1 MSRAVGAVPSRRKS
15 MHARAFLVAALAASA
30 RAIRTDLTGVH
41 LKITSVHDGDGQYI
55 NMLTPDLTT
64 VTDSTEW
71 TGFFVDMID
80 AVAAHAGFTYS
91 LHAASGDGSRC
102 REGDSPAL
110 KATQYGCAQDDV
122 TELGTTDVYW
132 ALYYVTVGRSAVSRF
147 TSPFLSDVG
156 LSLLVKEDDDDLW
169 KEVTK
174 IFLPFTVDV
183 WLLTVG
189 SAVLVS
195 LALWVAESSGR
206 GRKASKSGFLTLK
219 SARRYW
225 PSSLASSL
233 YALFSMD
240 KASTKTRGGSVV
252 NLTWCLFAVIWIA
265 TYTANLAQIMI
276 VSQHNPRVSSLD
288 EMNRRGLKACVKRGA
303 AYANHMPELFPEI
316 ELVEI
321 DPRFPKEAVDKLE
334 DGDCDAYV
342 DSSATLELLAG
353 LRDNCDANLVI
364 LSVLRLFSRA
374 FDRETDENSSPTHLV
389 GHPGAAPPLRRHGHG
404 HRRPRRPRRRRPR
417 RVVVLDHQVA
427 LLQRVRRGPGV
438 SRQMEHR

>member
-1 MSRAVGAVPSRRKS
+1 MP
-15 MHARAFLVAALAASA
+15 ARALVLVAALAASA

-64 VTDSTEW
+64 VTSSTEW

-122 TELGTTDVYW
+122 TELGATDVYW

-174 IFLPFTVDV
+174 IFLPFTPDV

-276 VSQHNPRVSSLD
+276 VSQHDPRVSSLD

-303 AYANHMPELFPEI
+303 AYAAHMPELFPEI
-316 ELVEI
+316 DLVEI

-364 LSVLRLFSRA
+364 FSVLRLFSRA
-374 FDRETDENSSPTHLV
+374 FDRETDENLSPTHLV

-404 HRRPRRPRRRRPR
+404 RRRPRRPRRRRPR

-438 SRQMEHR
+438 SRQMEHRR